1 MAFRRWLVLLVRIG
15 HLRCHFHRYP
25 SSLAVTPGPCPEPGR
40 GYIVCAELGPVIAG
54 QRLNSCQRSYAALA
68 ISPRFQFPG
77 ATWHVPPSV
86 VLFET
91 DSVGSR
97 NFFTLNCPT
106 RNGVFHPS

>member
-1 MAFRRWLVLLVRIG
+1 MAFRQWLVLLARIATCVVIFIDT
-15 HLRCHFHRYP
+15 L
-25 SSLAVTPGPCPEPGR
+25 LAITAGPFPEPGR
-40 GYIVCAELGPVIAG
+40 GYIVCAKLGPVIAG
-54 QRLNSCQRSYAALA
+54 QRLNSCQRAYAALA

-91 DSVGSR
+91 DSVDSR

-106 RNGVFHPS
+106 RNGVFHPF